1 MIVIEETIRF
11 CDIAREIG
19 EKENLVLKLS
29 IFSLSLFFL
38 VFFLF
43 MGITVAGE
51 EFHRRR
57 KSEHG
62 GKRTI
67 QRSYVRFDPFR
78 SIVPYIDGHKIL
90 KKKKKVELK
99 GVYLFLFLSLSFSL
113 LREN

>member
-1 MIVIEETIRF
+1 
-11 CDIAREIG
+11 
-19 EKENLVLKLS
+19 
-29 IFSLSLFFL
+29 
-38 VFFLF
+38 

-67 QRSYVRFDPFR
+67 QRSYVWFDPFR

-90 KKKKKVELK
+90 KKKKKGGIEGCLPIS
-99 GVYLFLFLSLSFSL
+99 LSLSFSL
-113 LREN
+113 FFVKIK